1 MKKRKSRKAVNNENK
16 CIRSAVKSFT
26 RVYTIVRP
34 LTQNLARS
42 PPPNNS
48 IQQSGQ
54 QQQALKW
61 KTSTDI
67 IFEGIV
73 NSLGLLAQSQSR
85 GLFVANSDHRDPSPF
100 HIVR

>member
-1 MKKRKSRKAVNNENK
+1 MKRRKSRKAVNNENK
-16 CIRSAVKSFT
+16 CIQSAVKSFT

-34 LTQNLARS
+34 LTQNLAKT

-67 IFEGIV
+67 IFEGSEFIV
-73 NSLGLLAQSQSR
+73 IVGSKSGSR
-85 GLFVANSDHRDPSPF
+85 SFCS
-100 HIVR
+100 